1 MNQNILKYIL
11 KMDQQDYIDLQKGE
25 KEVVSLADA
34 AFAYTIVENL
44 EYKTPIDFY
53 IGSAALNL
61 LNTYVKQDDSLIGYS
76 FKKNTAKIV
85 DALAKADLPE
95 LTIDLQMES
104 GMRLLMISICGEV
117 QFSFHQPTVSDKQFE
132 AFQKKKGKHLVWDGV
147 RKQQCAVSVFHHA
160 LITYPMG
167 CSLDIKSEAFR
178 KAYAT
183 MEKSIKKGEK
193 LED

>member
-1 MNQNILKYIL
+1 MTILKDIL
-11 KMDQQDYIDLQKGE
+11 KMDQQDYVDLQNCE
-25 KEVVSLADA
+25 REVVSIADA

-104 GMRLLMISICGEV
+104 GMKLLMILICDEV

>member
-1 MNQNILKYIL
+1 MTILKDIL
-11 KMDQQDYIDLQKGE
+11 KMDQQDYVDLQIGE

-34 AFAYTIVENL
+34 TFAYTIVEQL
-44 EYKTPIDFY
+44 EYKTPVDFY

-61 LNTYVKQDDSLIGYS
+61 LNTYVKQEDTLIGYS
-76 FKKNTAKIV
+76 FKKNTSKIV

-104 GMRLLMISICGEV
+104 GMRLLMILICGEV
-117 QFSFHQPTVSDKQFE
+117 QFSFHQPTVSDEQFE

-147 RKQQCAVSVFHHA
+147 RKQMCAVSVFHHA